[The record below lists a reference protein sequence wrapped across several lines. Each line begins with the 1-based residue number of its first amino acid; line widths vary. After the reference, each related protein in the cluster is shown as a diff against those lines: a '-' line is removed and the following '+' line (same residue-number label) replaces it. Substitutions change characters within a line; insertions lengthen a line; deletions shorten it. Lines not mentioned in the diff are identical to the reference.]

1 MIETDEKYM
10 NTDQIMAT
18 RKIVE
23 SLEYIYI
30 ARGLD
35 GEEPLNWEW
44 GKKSFCASLRFLRSW
59 RFRRFL
65 RFFALFALFAM
76 VGLTT
81 IGVRL
86 NRY

>member
-1 MIETDEKYM
+1 MNTDEHM

-44 GKKSFCASLRFLRSW
+44 GKKEL
-59 RFRRFL
+59 
-65 RFFALFALFAM
+65 FALFALVALSALFALFCA
-76 VGLTT
+76 VCDGRFNHHRWS
-81 IGVRL
+81 V
-86 NRY
+86 